1 MEVNTITIIGA
12 GAMGSGI
19 AQVSAAAGYKVV
31 LNDLSEDV
39 LTKAL
44 ASIEKNLNKQ
54 ASKGKISASDVNA
67 ALGRITVASDLKK
80 ACQEADILVECV
92 FENLD
97 LKKEMFVKF
106 EQFCKPSAILGTN
119 TSAIPVTEIASA
131 TSRGDKV
138 IGIHF
143 MNPVPL
149 MKGVEII
156 RGQLTSDE
164 TMAATLD
171 YIQKI
176 GKEAAI
182 AVDFAGFIVSRLLD
196 VLMNEA
202 VKLVQEGNSPEDID
216 KAMKLCAGHPM
227 GPCTLLDLVG
237 AEIAMHGMETMER
250 DFGDRY
256 KPHPLLKKRVL
267 AGLLG
272 QKSGQ
277 GFYRYDK

>member
-1 MEVNTITIIGA
+1 MDVKTIAVIGA
-12 GAMGSGI
+12 GAMGAGI
-19 AQVSAAAGYKVV
+19 AQVSAVAGYNVV
-31 LNDLSEDV
+31 LNDIAEAPLQKGLGIVS
-39 LTKAL
+39 K
-44 ASIEKNLNKQ
+44 SLNKMV
-54 ASKGKISASDVNA
+54 SKDKMTQDAMDA
-67 ALGRITVASDLKK
+67 AM
-80 ACQEADILVECV
+80 ACIKTTTSMEEACKEADLVVECV
-92 FENLD
+92 FENLE
-97 LKKEMFVKF
+97 LKKKIFADF
-106 EQFCKPSAILGTN
+106 EKFCKPEAILGTN

-131 TSRGDKV
+131 TTRGDKV

-156 RGQLTSDE
+156 KGQLTSEE
-164 TMAATLD
+164 TMATTLA
-171 YIQKI
+171 YVEKI
-176 GKEAAI
+176 GKESAI

-202 VKLVQEGNSPEDID
+202 VKLVQEGNLPEDID

-227 GPCTLLDLVG
+227 GPCKLLDLVG

-272 QKSGQ
+272 MKSGK
-277 GFYRYDK
+277 GFYDYQ

>member
-1 MEVNTITIIGA
+1 MEVNTIAVIGA
-12 GAMGSGI
+12 GAMGNGV
-19 AQVSAAAGYKVV
+19 AQVSAVAGYTVV
-31 LNDLSEDV
+31 LNDISEE
-39 LTKAL
+39 AL
-44 ASIEKNLNKQ
+44 KRAMATIEKNLNKL
-54 ASKGKISASDVNA
+54 ASKGKIAEADVSSAIS
-67 ALGRITVASDLKK
+67 RITVTTDLAE
-80 ACQEADILVECV
+80 ACKDADLLVECV
-92 FENLD
+92 FENLE
-97 LKKEMFVKF
+97 LKKKMFAEF
-106 EQFCKPSAILGTN
+106 ERLCKPEAILGTN

-131 TSRGDKV
+131 TTRGDKV

-149 MKGVEII
+149 MKGVEVI
-156 RGQLTSDE
+156 RGQLTSEE
-164 TMAATLD
+164 TMQATLD
-171 YIQKI
+171 YIKKI
-176 GKEAAI
+176 GKESAI

-216 KAMKLCAGHPM
+216 KAMRLCAGHPM

-272 QKSGQ
+272 QKSGK
-277 GFYRYDK
+277 GFYDYEK

>member
-1 MEVNTITIIGA
+1 MDIKTIAVIGA
-12 GAMGSGI
+12 GAMVNGV
-19 AQVSAAAGYKVV
+19 AQVSAAAGYQVV
-31 LNDLSEDV
+31 LNDITDAA
-39 LTKAL
+39 LTKAM
-44 ASIEKNLNKQ
+44 ATVEKNLSKL
-54 ASKGKISASDVNA
+54 ASKGKLSEDDVKSTLANIKTTTSLEEA
-67 ALGRITVASDLKK
+67 CKDADL
-80 ACQEADILVECV
+80 LVECV
-92 FENLD
+92 FENLE
-97 LKKEMFVKF
+97 LKKKMFADF
-106 EQFCKPSAILGTN
+106 ERICKPECILGTN

-131 TSRGDKV
+131 TTRGDKV

-149 MKGVEII
+149 MKGVEVIN
-156 RGQLTSDE
+156 GQLTSEE
-164 TMAATLD
+164 TTQATLD
-171 YIQKI
+171 YIAKI
-176 GKEAAI
+176 GKESAV

-202 VKLVQEGNSPEDID
+202 VKLVQEGNKPEDID

-277 GFYRYDK
+277 GFYEY

>member
-1 MEVNTITIIGA
+1 MEVKTVAVIGA
-12 GAMGSGI
+12 GIMGSGV
-19 AQVSAAAGYKVV
+19 AQVSAAAGYDVV
-31 LNDLSEDV
+31 LNDIAEAPLE
-39 LTKAL
+39 KAM
-44 ASIEKNLNKQ
+44 ATISKSLNKMV
-54 ASKGKISASDVNA
+54 SKGKMSEEDMNA
-67 ALGRITVASDLKK
+67 AVARIKTTANLEEACKDADLV
-80 ACQEADILVECV
+80 VECV
-92 FENLD
+92 FENLE
-97 LKKEMFVKF
+97 LKKKIFADF
-106 EQFCKPSAILGTN
+106 EKFCKPEAILGTN

-131 TSRGDKV
+131 TNRGDKV

-149 MKGVEII
+149 MKGIEII

-164 TMAATLD
+164 TMEVTLE
-171 YIQKI
+171 YVKKL
-176 GKEAAI
+176 GKEPAI

-216 KAMKLCAGHPM
+216 KAMQLCAGHPM
-227 GPCTLLDLVG
+227 GPCKLLDLVG

-256 KPHPLLKKRVL
+256 KPHPLLKKRVM

-272 QKSGQ
+272 MKTGK
-277 GFYRYDK
+277 GFYDYK

>member
-1 MEVNTITIIGA
+1 MEVNTIAVIGA
-12 GAMGSGI
+12 GAMGNGV
-19 AQVSAAAGYKVV
+19 AQVSAVAGYTVV
-31 LNDLSEDV
+31 LNDISEE
-39 LTKAL
+39 AL
-44 ASIEKNLNKQ
+44 KRAMAIIEKNLNKL
-54 ASKGKISASDVNA
+54 ASKGKIAEADVSSAIS
-67 ALGRITVASDLKK
+67 RITVTTSLEEACKDADL
-80 ACQEADILVECV
+80 LVECV
-92 FENLD
+92 FENLE
-97 LKKEMFVKF
+97 LKKKMFAEF
-106 EQFCKPSAILGTN
+106 ERLCKPEAILGTN

-131 TSRGDKV
+131 TTRGDKV

-149 MKGVEII
+149 MKGVEVI
-156 RGQLTSDE
+156 RGQLTSEE
-164 TMAATLD
+164 TMEATLD
-171 YIQKI
+171 YIKRI
-176 GKEAAI
+176 GKESAI

-216 KAMKLCAGHPM
+216 KAMRLCAGHPM

-272 QKSGQ
+272 QKSGK
-277 GFYRYDK
+277 GFYDYEK

>member
-1 MEVNTITIIGA
+1 MDVKTIAIIGA
-12 GAMGSGI
+12 GAMGNGV
-19 AQVSAAAGYKVV
+19 AQVSAVAGYNVI
-31 LNDLSEDV
+31 LNDIAEAPLQ
-39 LTKAL
+39 KAL
-44 ASIEKNLNKQ
+44 ATI
-54 ASKGKISASDVNA
+54 SKSLGKMVSKAKMTEAEMNA
-67 ALGRITVASDLKK
+67 ALAGIKTTTSLEE
-80 ACQEADILVECV
+80 ACKEADLVVECV
-92 FENLD
+92 FENLE
-97 LKKEMFVKF
+97 LKKKIFADF
-106 EQFCKPSAILGTN
+106 EKFCKPEAILGTN
-119 TSAIPVTEIASA
+119 TSAIPVTEIASS
-131 TSRGDKV
+131 TTRGDKV

-156 RGQLTSDE
+156 KGQLTSEE
-164 TMAATLD
+164 TMETTLA
-171 YIQKI
+171 YVEKI
-176 GKEAAI
+176 GKESAI

-216 KAMKLCAGHPM
+216 KAMRLCAGHPM
-227 GPCTLLDLVG
+227 GPCKLLDLVG

-272 QKSGQ
+272 MKTGK
-277 GFYRYDK
+277 GFYDYE

>member
-1 MEVNTITIIGA
+1 MAT
-12 GAMGSGI
+12 
-19 AQVSAAAGYKVV
+19 
-31 LNDLSEDV
+31 
-39 LTKAL
+39 
-44 ASIEKNLNKQ
+44 IEKNLNKL
-54 ASKGKISASDVNA
+54 ASKGKIAEADVSSAIS
-67 ALGRITVASDLKK
+67 RITVTTDLAE
-80 ACQEADILVECV
+80 ACKDADLLVECV
-92 FENLD
+92 FENLE
-97 LKKEMFVKF
+97 LKKKMFAEF
-106 EQFCKPSAILGTN
+106 ERLCKPEAILGTN

-131 TSRGDKV
+131 TTRGDKV

-149 MKGVEII
+149 MKGVEVI
-156 RGQLTSDE
+156 RGQLTSEE
-164 TMAATLD
+164 TMQATLD
-171 YIQKI
+171 YIKKI
-176 GKEAAI
+176 GKESAI

-216 KAMKLCAGHPM
+216 KAMRLCAGHPM

-272 QKSGQ
+272 QKSGK
-277 GFYRYDK
+277 GFYDYEK

>member
-1 MEVNTITIIGA
+1 MEVKNIAVIGA
-12 GAMGSGI
+12 GAMGLGV
-19 AQVSAAAGYKVV
+19 AQVSAAAGYEVV
-31 LNDLSEDV
+31 LNDISESS
-39 LTKAL
+39 LERAINAIKKSL
-44 ASIEKNLNKQ
+44 EKMV
-54 ASKGKISASDVNA
+54 SKGKLSEAEMNDIIARIKTSVDLEA
-67 ALGRITVASDLKK
+67 ACKDADL
-80 ACQEADILVECV
+80 LVECV
-92 FENLD
+92 FENLA
-97 LKKEMFVKF
+97 LKKEMFEKF
-106 EQFCKPSAILGTN
+106 EEYCKPEAILGTN

-131 TSRGDKV
+131 TNCGDRV

-164 TMAATLD
+164 TTAATLD
-171 YIQKI
+171 YINKI
-176 GKEAAI
+176 GKEVAI

-216 KAMKLCAGHPM
+216 KAMRLCAGHPM
-227 GPCTLLDLVG
+227 GPCKLLDLVG

-256 KPHPLLKKRVL
+256 KPHPLLKKRVM

-272 QKSGQ
+272 MKTGK
-277 GFYRYDK
+277 GFYDYN

>member
-1 MEVNTITIIGA
+1 MGINTIAVIGA
-12 GAMGSGI
+12 GAMGNGV
-19 AQVSAAAGYKVV
+19 AQVSAVAGYNVV
-31 LNDLSEDV
+31 LNDISDEALK
-39 LTKAL
+39 KAMN
-44 ASIEKNLNKQ
+44 AIEKNLNKLV
-54 ASKGKISASDVNA
+54 SKGKISEGDVSSAVSRIKVTTNLAETCKNA
-67 ALGRITVASDLKK
+67 DL
-80 ACQEADILVECV
+80 LVECV
-92 FENLD
+92 FENLE
-97 LKKEMFVKF
+97 LKKKMFAEF
-106 EQFCKPSAILGTN
+106 EKLCKPECILGTN
-119 TSAIPVTEIASA
+119 TSAIPVTEIASS
-131 TSRGDKV
+131 TTRGDKV

-149 MKGVEII
+149 MKGVEVIK
-156 RGQLTSDE
+156 GQLTSDE
-164 TMAATLD
+164 TMQATLE

-176 GKEAAI
+176 GKESAV

-272 QKSGQ
+272 QKTGK
-277 GFYRYDK
+277 GFYNYEK